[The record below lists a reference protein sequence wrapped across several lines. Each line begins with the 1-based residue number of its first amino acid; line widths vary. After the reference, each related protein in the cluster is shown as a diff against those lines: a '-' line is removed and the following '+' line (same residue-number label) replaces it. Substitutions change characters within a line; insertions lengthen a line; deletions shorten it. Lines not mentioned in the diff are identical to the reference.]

1 MFMKH
6 IIFVAFAQQCSGF
19 VTRLDI
25 KITKKHRPILHSIE
39 INNDSPSLIA
49 KTLSQ
54 QFYKYGIPQPYD
66 EFLKQL
72 NEKHIE
78 SVSLI
83 SKNNEIQGFV
93 SIDTLHQP
101 HTYDLSLIHISEPTR
116 PY

>member
-6 IIFVAFAQQCSGF
+6 IILVALAQQCSGF
-19 VTRLDI
+19 VTRLDT

-39 INNDSPSLIA
+39 IDNNSPSFIA

-72 NEKHIE
+72 NEMHIE

-101 HTYDLSLIHISEPTR
+101 HIYDMINSHIV
-116 PY
+116 